1 MQKRRSI
8 TSIWRRPAHH
18 LDKNW
23 HPLTLGVWF
32 TQSQNTFHT
41 FHTEEM
47 LDHGGKSMSWQW
59 WLSAASVDF
68 ISLVNNGHNGW
79 YLWVV
84 PIVDCLL
91 PIAIL
96 HYPYYCPCCPFRCDF
111 TLPIITLARLPPT
124 LATLCV
130 SNYDCTPPTSSPQ
143 YQPFC
148 KCGAHWQN
156 CLCWGLLMPQKPPT

>member
-41 FHTEEM
+41 FNTEEM
-47 LDHGGKSMSWQW
+47 LDHGGKRVSWQ

-84 PIVDCLL
+84 PMVDCLL
-91 PIAIL
+91 PIAIS
-96 HYPYYCPCCPFRCDF
+96 HYPHYCPCCSFRCDF

-124 LATLCV
+124 LAPLCV
-130 SNYDCTPPTSSPQ
+130 SNYDCTPPTSRPQ